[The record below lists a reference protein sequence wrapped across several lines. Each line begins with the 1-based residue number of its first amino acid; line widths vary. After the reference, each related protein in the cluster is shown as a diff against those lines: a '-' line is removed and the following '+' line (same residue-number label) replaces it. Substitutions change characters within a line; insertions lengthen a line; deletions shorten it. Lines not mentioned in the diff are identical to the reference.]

1 MVEISMRAIVPKFG
15 ALTKPIKDEMRI
27 LRSLNGCFQKFIDFI
42 NTEDS
47 VLLILEKV
55 TPHPNDDY
63 VTTTLYDVI
72 KTEAARQ
79 SKLQVSL
86 MIYTQVYADL

>member
-1 MVEISMRAIVPKFG
+1 MIEISMRAIAPKFG
-15 ALTKPIKDEMRI
+15 ALTKPVKDEMRI
-27 LRSLNGCFQKFIDFI
+27 LRSLNVCFQNVIDFI

-63 VTTTLYDVI
+63 ATTTLDDVI

-86 MIYTQVYADL
+86 K

>member
-1 MVEISMRAIVPKFG
+1 ME
-15 ALTKPIKDEMRI
+15 LT
-27 LRSLNGCFQKFIDFI
+27 QKLIDFI